1 MNGHTNP
8 KTILRLLTIVLV
20 VSLLVLSGAGPL
32 AEALDDAVLRPDLS
46 APPIDSL
53 QVARLAETRISKGL
67 DQEPLLP
74 LYVAPAFLGPSK
86 P

>member
-1 MNGHTNP
+1 MVIGA
-8 KTILRLLTIVLV
+8 
-20 VSLLVLSGAGPL
+20 GAGPL
-32 AEALDDAVLRPDLS
+32 AEALDYAGLRPDLL

-67 DQEPLLP
+67 KQEPLLP

>member
-1 MNGHTNP
+1 MVIGA
-8 KTILRLLTIVLV
+8 
-20 VSLLVLSGAGPL
+20 GAGPL
-32 AEALDDAVLRPDLS
+32 AEALDDAGLRPDLS

-53 QVARLAETRISKGL
+53 QVARLEETRISKGL
-67 DQEPLLP
+67 GQEPLLP